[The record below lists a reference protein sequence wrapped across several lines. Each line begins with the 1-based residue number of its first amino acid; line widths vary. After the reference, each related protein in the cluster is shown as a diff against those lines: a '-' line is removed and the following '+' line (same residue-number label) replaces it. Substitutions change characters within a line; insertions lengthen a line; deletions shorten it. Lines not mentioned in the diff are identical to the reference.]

1 MKFVEKKRKEKERKE
16 KEKRLRGQKTGRGR
30 EVKEAIVNTAI
41 VIQQQGGRG
50 LSLGGKNC
58 K

>member
-1 MKFVEKKRKEKERKE
+1 MKFVQKKRERKE

-41 VIQQQGGRG
+41 VIQQQGGQWIVPW
-50 LSLGGKNC
+50 GKNC